1 MHRKTIS
8 FLHRAKTEIQSLK
21 NKKPYPVGKLEI
33 NLKELKKGFYII
45 LLFLNLIVL
54 SLSCTKKDPNEIKIK
69 YRVSY
74 KTNQNGRIITINLK
88 KSQNRIISKY
98 FFVRNGKLYEALFIK
113 ENPLDFE
120 SKERPRVEVLD
131 LFDIKYTRYVDYFDL
146 IGLDKNQR
154 NDAQILD
161 TWDYFFEEN
170 THGYILIK
178 RGSELNKSFEYYKF
192 DKNYKVEDVYFGLY

>member
-1 MHRKTIS
+1 MIS
-8 FLHRAKTEIQSLK
+8 FSCTLNDSNEILIKYEVNYQLK
-21 NKKPYPVGKLEI
+21 NNVK
-33 NLKELKKGFYII
+33 
-45 LLFLNLIVL
+45 
-54 SLSCTKKDPNEIKIK
+54 
-69 YRVSY
+69 
-74 KTNQNGRIITINLK
+74 IITINLK
-88 KSQNRIISKY
+88 KSNNHLVKKY

-120 SKERPRVEVLD
+120 SKERPRVVVLN
-131 LFDIKYTRYVDYFDL
+131 LFDITYTRYVDYFDL

-161 TWDYFFEEN
+161 TWDYFFEQN

-192 DKNYKVEDVYFGLY
+192 DKNYKVEVVYFGVY